1 MSLQP
6 PSDAMNVDCSAE
18 NCIRELGNVLAAN
31 RAMQES
37 CCDLQ
42 AAFRTL
48 ICTPKQALAPDSA
61 ALARIEDW
69 AALAQLEI
77 EHPPC
82 GKGCGK
88 GMVGPTCSNAI
99 PKPLG
104 ETLAEL
110 DSREVSGEKDEIAAM
125 KQKASPTSVCN
136 FPGDEGQNAQWQ
148 SSNGLQATFQQFE
161 EFKRELSLLLHEYD
175 PVKNQTQAEAAEPLK
190 TQTQAE
196 LATTV
201 PEQSTCRR
209 SQRETT
215 QLVQKSKSSSF
226 RNRMTAFTRIA
237 NIPPDAEQAA
247 ERAAEQAAAKQFERL
262 KDQDTNVLSTE
273 TFAELVR
280 THCSGHDLENVVD
293 AITWAVPNPDRLNI
307 RHDGASM
314 NVDMNFEAFSCVCS
328 GEVLKMA
335 SHGIKRDLEQIHEAL
350 HQEMIHALYEDDDH
364 MPADYRIAIQKPLGI
379 SVIFLELMPAL
390 VVLCHII
397 VLGISQDVAPDSIV
411 WVIVD
416 LAFSAFYLC
425 EAIAKMYIFTPKG
438 YFCGPDLAWHW
449 LETVCLIMS
458 ILDFIIVQAMQVSQ
472 EGLENFVFL
481 RLIRLCRLAR
491 LTKVLKSLMRTKLFR
506 EVHLMADGMA
516 SGARVLVWAVVLIVA
531 INYVLALL
539 ANIFFSETL
548 EFTTVASSMCTLFR
562 CFTDGCED
570 YTGKPLMEQ
579 VDRKSV
585 V

>member
-1 MSLQP
+1 
-6 PSDAMNVDCSAE
+6 
-18 NCIRELGNVLAAN
+18 
-31 RAMQES
+31 
-37 CCDLQ
+37 
-42 AAFRTL
+42 
-48 ICTPKQALAPDSA
+48 
-61 ALARIEDW
+61 
-69 AALAQLEI
+69 
-77 EHPPC
+77 
-82 GKGCGK
+82 
-88 GMVGPTCSNAI
+88 
-99 PKPLG
+99 
-104 ETLAEL
+104 
-110 DSREVSGEKDEIAAM
+110 
-125 KQKASPTSVCN
+125 
-136 FPGDEGQNAQWQ
+136 
-148 SSNGLQATFQQFE
+148 
-161 EFKRELSLLLHEYD
+161 
-175 PVKNQTQAEAAEPLK
+175 
-190 TQTQAE
+190 
-196 LATTV
+196 
-201 PEQSTCRR
+201 
-209 SQRETT
+209 
-215 QLVQKSKSSSF
+215 
-226 RNRMTAFTRIA
+226 MTAFTRIA

-579 VDRKSV
+579 VRIDHGTPTFFVYALVHVVISVGVFNLIMALFIDSVTGSQERRKQKDLSDSQHSV
-585 V
+585 ELAIMQTLIRLILQSAASGIPPQVEAEITALAKAEDMHPSARIFSQFACLTETDFEITRDQFSVWLDDAELLSVLETADIAFQNREALFDALDADLGGRLGIEELFDGLLKLRGPVTKADIIAIRMQVRHLVSTAVDA